1 MLRGIFAKYKTV
13 YMLQASYKS
22 IFFSWYHG
30 KLDRKTSE
38 ERLQKQGK
46 PGSYLV
52 RKSERKQGQHGQY
65 SLSFVGI
72 NGISHFS
79 ITALYGDYY
88 IGGRQFE
95 SLRDLIGY
103 YTKCS
108 CLLKDEKLEYPVQPP
123 EPVSLSTRIVA
134 KYGYNKIPGSE
145 ALR

>member
-1 MLRGIFAKYKTV
+1 VVLWHIATIKYCLYV
-13 YMLQASYKS
+13 FIY
-22 IFFSWYHG
+22 SWYHG

-38 ERLQKQGK
+38 ERLMKQGK

-52 RKSERKQGQHGQY
+52 RKSERKHGQY
-65 SLSFVGI
+65 SLSYIGL

-79 ITALYGDYY
+79 ITALFGDYY

-103 YTKCS
+103 YTKYS
-108 CLLKDEKLEYPVQPP
+108 CLLKDEKLEHHVQPP
-123 EPVSLSTRIVA
+123 EPVSLSIRMVA
-134 KYGYNKIPGSE
+134 NYSYSKPHGSE

>member
-1 MLRGIFAKYKTV
+1 M
-13 YMLQASYKS
+13 KS
-22 IFFSWYHG
+22 CSVFSWYHG

-38 ERLQKQGK
+38 DRLKKQGT

-52 RKSERKQGQHGQY
+52 RKSERKHGQY
-65 SLSFVGI
+65 SLSYLGL

-108 CLLKDEKLEYPVQPP
+108 SLLKDERLEHPVQPP
-123 EPVSLSTRIVA
+123 EPVSLSTRMVA
-134 KYGYNKIPGSE
+134 KYAYNKTLGTE